1 MCWNTYF
8 WITSIFETLYFL
20 KISVQVSELV
30 NICVLLPS
38 DFLDFTN
45 FNKIWLSKACKKLDT
60 HFSFIEIPV
69 SDKKVIFFVFVTLK
83 TMYGMILEGSA
94 DISSLVKF
102 MFSKKATECLKNL
115 HCRFDTYLV
124 NVK

>member
-1 MCWNTYF
+1 M
-8 WITSIFETLYFL
+8 
-20 KISVQVSELV
+20 SELV

-69 SDKKVIFFVFVTLK
+69 SDKKVIFFCLCDIEDYVWDDLRGK
-83 TMYGMILEGSA
+83 CRHLE
-94 DISSLVKF
+94 
-102 MFSKKATECLKNL
+102 FSKV
-115 HCRFDTYLV
+115 HVF
-124 NVK
+124 